1 MTGGFTLA
9 GKHTLTSSRG
19 GGPHRV
25 TADTMIATILRQAPD
40 DRRTCVA
47 AWRQLSDILAQRGN
61 QLDDEDIRRSLH
73 ALAVLR
79 PQIPESVR
87 RDCARSIAR
96 HSRFAPIVALYAND
110 VPAVSLAMLRDAQLS
125 EEDWLA
131 LLPATGPMARSFLAA
146 RRDLPPGAVRALAS
160 LGAAS
165 VALPMPD
172 GVTETTDAVVAL
184 ELQPAE
190 SDARVAPE
198 AEPSQISELVRR
210 IDKFQAGRAQ
220 PVATPRP
227 APAARESFLFET
239 GPDGVI
245 HWVEGVPRGA
255 VIGLSIAEAALG
267 GEPGTDGMAAGAFR
281 QRAEMINARMI
292 LEGAEIDA
300 GEWRFSALPWFDRV
314 SGQFRG
320 YRGSA
325 RRPLRNEVPYGLPA
339 EDNAGDSIR
348 QLIHELRSPLN
359 AISGFAQIIS
369 GQMFGPV
376 SGAYRAMA
384 DTIITDATA
393 VQAIIDDLQA
403 ATTRPATDNAVHT
416 GLSSD
421 IGAIT
426 AQVEQDLAPL
436 LTEHG
441 VGVSISRVGGPFYA
455 AVEEIG
461 ARRMIGRLITALVD
475 VSESNASLVGQL
487 LADPTHADVLQ
498 LRLVRP
504 AAIRFTPARD
514 LLDPSYS
521 PEGDAPGAAIL
532 SLGFSLR
539 LVDSLARAAG
549 GRLDIGHNALTLYLP
564 SATSTSLPDSTVQHH
579 ND

>member
-1 MTGGFTLA
+1 
-9 GKHTLTSSRG
+9 
-19 GGPHRV
+19 
-25 TADTMIATILRQAPD
+25 MIATILRQAPA
-40 DRRTCVA
+40 DRRSCVA

-61 QLDDEDIRRSLH
+61 QLADDDIRRSLH

-79 PQIPESVR
+79 PQIPETVR
-87 RDCARSIAR
+87 RDCAKAIAR

-110 VPAVSLAMLRDAQLS
+110 VPAVSLAMLRDAQLA
-125 EEDWLA
+125 EQDWLA

-146 RRDLPPGAVRALAS
+146 RRDLPEGVNRALAS

-165 VALPMPD
+165 VALPQPD
-172 GVTETTDAVVAL
+172 PVAEPAIQTAV
-184 ELQPAE
+184 
-190 SDARVAPE
+190 DVAPE
-198 AEPSQISELVRR
+198 PAASVDAEPSQISELVRR
-210 IDKFQAGRAQ
+210 IDKYQAGRGQ
-220 PVATPRP
+220 PAATPR
-227 APAARESFLFET
+227 AASAARESFLFET
-239 GPDGVI
+239 GPDGVV
-245 HWVEGVPRGA
+245 HWVEGIPRGA

-267 GEPGTDGMAAGAFR
+267 GEPGTDGVAAGAFR

-292 LEGAEIDA
+292 LEGVETDA
-300 GEWRFSALPWFDRV
+300 GEWRFSALPWFDRS

-325 RRPLRNEVPYGLPA
+325 RRPQRNEIPYGLPT
-339 EDNAGDSIR
+339 EDSAGDSIR

-384 DTIITDATA
+384 DTIVADATA
-393 VQAIIDDLQA
+393 IQAIIDDLQA
-403 ATTRPATDNAVHT
+403 ATQPVADVPVPASGH
-416 GLSSD
+416 SD
-421 IGAIT
+421 VEAIT
-426 AQVEQDLAPL
+426 AQVERDLAPL
-436 LTEHG
+436 FAEHG
-441 VGVSISRVGGPFYA
+441 VGISISRVGGPFHA
-455 AVEEIG
+455 AVEDIS

-487 LADPTHADVLQ
+487 LTDPAHRDVLQ

-504 AAIRFTPARD
+504 VAIRFTPARD

-539 LVDSLARAAG
+539 LVDSLARAVG
-549 GRLDIGHNALTLYLP
+549 GHLDIGHNALTLHLP
-564 SATSTSLPDSTVQHH
+564 SATPASAADPVVQSHE
-579 ND
+579 D